1 MIQATERSPDP
12 ARTTW
17 VMLDGPALLE
27 SWTQRCAHEYG
38 RRDAAGRQ
46 PWASLA
52 EVHERLHWSHCL
64 QERDRQG
71 FSAPASPLPDVLP
84 LLQLAQRPGAL
95 LSGKELLQILRI
107 VEEQGRYADY
117 LQAVSDDLQHW
128 AATVGP
134 DAILLQTLARALDAD
149 GVLLDGASPEL
160 GRLRQELRRARDAL
174 QQQLNATLRD
184 PRWRDFWQ
192 DPVVV
197 QRSGRFLLPLKV
209 QYKGRFSA
217 IIHDRSASGGTLFVE
232 PLDAVDANNRL
243 WEVERALQ
251 EEQERILKELT
262 WRVGR
267 AADAIRAALLLMGR
281 IEATRAGLELAAAW
295 NGELLPVMGQP
306 QFDLRDLRHPLLALR
321 HPEAVVGNALALGQD
336 HRQLV
341 ITGPNAGGKTALLK
355 ALGLCHLLAYLGL
368 PVPARGQLGYFT
380 QILAVIGDAQDIQAD
395 LSTFSAQLERLRRVL
410 LQADANSLLLLD
422 ELGNGTDP
430 REGAALARAIGS
442 ELLERGALAVLT
454 SHMEALKRYALE
466 RPEIVLGG
474 MGFDVQALRPTYRL
488 QLGMGGA
495 SHGLAIARRLGLPA
509 AVLDRAEAIHASE
522 QEDWEL
528 WEARRESLLQEAQRE
543 RQEAEALRAEAER
556 LQARWRKEQELATA
570 ARERAAAEA
579 RHQWETILAQARAE
593 VRAAIAALKAGRD
606 TAAATARLD
615 ALDER
620 LRPAATQA
628 PARLPTAGDRGL
640 FLPLRQAVEVLRV
653 DGPGQK
659 LQIEIRGKQ
668 LWVPLEQF
676 QLDPGAT
683 LAEERGGSHYRSP
696 ESHPWRLDLRGQR
709 RDVAR
714 VALERHVDG
723 AIAAGRQQVE
733 VLHGTGNGVLAEMV
747 REFAQSDARV
757 LAWRMARPEQG
768 GGGVSELD
776 LR

>member
-1 MIQATERSPDP
+1 
-12 ARTTW
+12 
-17 VMLDGPALLE
+17 MLDGPAVLE

-52 EVHERLHWSHCL
+52 EVRERLHWSHCL

-71 FSAPASPLPDVLP
+71 FSAPASPLPDVVS

-134 DAILLQTLARALDAD
+134 DATLLQTLARTLDAD

-160 GRLRQELRRARDAL
+160 GRLRQESRRARDAL

-209 QYKGRFSA
+209 QYKGRFRA

-410 LQADANSLLLLD
+410 LQADAHSLLLLD

-466 RPEIVLGG
+466 RP
-474 MGFDVQALRPTYRL
+474 
-488 QLGMGGA
+488 
-495 SHGLAIARRLGLPA
+495 
-509 AVLDRAEAIHASE
+509 DRKS
-522 QEDWEL
+522 
-528 WEARRESLLQEAQRE
+528 
-543 RQEAEALRAEAER
+543 
-556 LQARWRKEQELATA
+556 
-570 ARERAAAEA
+570 
-579 RHQWETILAQARAE
+579 
-593 VRAAIAALKAGRD
+593 V
-606 TAAATARLD
+606 
-615 ALDER
+615 
-620 LRPAATQA
+620 
-628 PARLPTAGDRGL
+628 
-640 FLPLRQAVEVLRV
+640 V
-653 DGPGQK
+653 
-659 LQIEIRGKQ
+659 
-668 LWVPLEQF
+668 
-676 QLDPGAT
+676 
-683 LAEERGGSHYRSP
+683 
-696 ESHPWRLDLRGQR
+696 
-709 RDVAR
+709 
-714 VALERHVDG
+714 
-723 AIAAGRQQVE
+723 
-733 VLHGTGNGVLAEMV
+733 
-747 REFAQSDARV
+747 
-757 LAWRMARPEQG
+757 
-768 GGGVSELD
+768 
-776 LR
+776 